1 MSSRISFNEMSNFST
16 DTKLTHAR
24 GRRWD
29 REARILFPSSFCLCL
44 STFFLIICGRKPGF
58 SKKISNTFIWVFPGV
73 SHPLLQNRPL
83 GQVEKR
89 NVMLTF
95 SVFCNW
101 WICFYLQYRF
111 TITTSTN
118 IFITPQDHH
127 CLTANHRKK
136 HHKHSSVTRNI
147 SVLVNRQ
154 GPKHWTTLDN
164 NPHYFSTWVKVQ
176 IMQHLLP
183 LWRVILI

>member
-58 SKKISNTFIWVFPGV
+58 PKKSATLSSEYSPRV
-73 SHPLLQNRPL
+73 SHPQLQTRPL
-83 GQVEKR
+83 AQVEKR

-118 IFITPQDHH
+118 IFITPQDNH
-127 CLTANHRKK
+127 CLTANITKTSFK
-136 HHKHSSVTRNI
+136 FQIPLIYDFSQLSSKFTALIGV
-147 SVLVNRQ
+147 
-154 GPKHWTTLDN
+154 
-164 NPHYFSTWVKVQ
+164 
-176 IMQHLLP
+176 HLN
-183 LWRVILI
+183 

>member
-24 GRRWD
+24 GRRCRD
-29 REARILFPSSFCLCL
+29 IKAGILFPLPLLHSL
-44 STFFLIICGRKPGF
+44 SLSAATFFLIICGRKPGF
-58 SKKISNTFIWVFPGV
+58 TKKKISNTFIWVFPGV
-73 SHPLLQNRPL
+73 SHPLLQTRPL
-83 GQVEKR
+83 GQVQKR

-118 IFITPQDHH
+118 IFITPP
-127 CLTANHRKK
+127 LPGLPTTMK
-136 HHKHSSVTRNI
+136 HHENLKSE
-147 SVLVNRQ
+147 
-154 GPKHWTTLDN
+154 
-164 NPHYFSTWVKVQ
+164 
-176 IMQHLLP
+176 
-183 LWRVILI
+183 ILIELCFDMIFML

>member
-24 GRRWD
+24 GRRCRD
-29 REARILFPSSFCLCL
+29 IKAGILFPLPLLHSL
-44 STFFLIICGRKPGF
+44 SLSAATFFLIICGRKPGF
-58 SKKISNTFIWVFPGV
+58 TKKNQQHFHLSIPRGLSSSAPDSAT
-73 SHPLLQNRPL
+73 
-83 GQVEKR
+83 GQVQKR

-118 IFITPQDHH
+118 IFITPQDNH
-127 CLTANHRKK
+127 CLTANY
-136 HHKHSSVTRNI
+136 HKNI
-147 SVLVNRQ
+147 INIRL
-154 GPKHWTTLDN
+154 
-164 NPHYFSTWVKVQ
+164 
-176 IMQHLLP
+176 
-183 LWRVILI
+183 